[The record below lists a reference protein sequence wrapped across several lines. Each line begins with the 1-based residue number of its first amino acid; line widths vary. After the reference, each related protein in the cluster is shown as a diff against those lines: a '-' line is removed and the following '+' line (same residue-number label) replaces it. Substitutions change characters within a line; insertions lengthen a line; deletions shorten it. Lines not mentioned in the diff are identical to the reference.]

1 MKVGILFYELKF
13 YKHKKLRSKRNT
25 NRYEG

>member
-13 YKHKKLRSKRNT
+13 YKHTKV
-25 NRYEG
+25 